1 MFCLALFREMRRVIA
16 DHVRPERL
24 RLCRTPG
31 TLMLR
36 WPGTRHLPGMSAT
49 PLESLDTLT
58 LNRYSWVTTPHFS
71 TQQSVLQKW

>member
-1 MFCLALFREMRRVIA
+1 MRLIMFCLALFREMRRVIA

-36 WPGTRHLPGMSAT
+36 WPGTRHLP
-49 PLESLDTLT
+49 E
-58 LNRYSWVTTPHFS
+58 V
-71 TQQSVLQKW
+71 

>member
-1 MFCLALFREMRRVIA
+1 MRRVIA

-36 WPGTRHLPGMSAT
+36 WPGAPSPGERT

-58 LNRYSWVTTPHFS
+58 SNRYSWEVTTPHFS

>member
-1 MFCLALFREMRRVIA
+1 MFCLALFREMRRVT

-36 WPGTRHLPGMSAT
+36 WPGTPSPRGIAIL
-49 PLESLDTLT
+49 LSLDTLT
-58 LNRYSWVTTPHFS
+58 S
-71 TQQSVLQKW
+71 TGTVGGHYAAHQQQSVLQSG